1 MQVHFVNAHLT
12 YPGWTEGTLNE
23 ALIANASAYLTDRD
37 HIVTVTTIEDGYDT
51 DTEVQRHLEADL
63 VVLQTPLNW
72 FGAPWIHKR
81 YVDEVFNA
89 GLHSQRFMVDDGR
102 TRSDPGRQY
111 GTGGRMQGHGFFVS
125 TTSNAPASVFD
136 DPDGVLFAGKGV
148 DDLLLH
154 LTAAYRF
161 VGYTILQHHGVFDVF
176 HDTTGIPQ
184 TIARFGAHVEQQIDL
199 LRIGRTETQP
209 CRTGVA

>member
-12 YPGWTEGTLNE
+12 YPGWTEGALNE
-23 ALIANASAYLTDRD
+23 ALIARAREHLSDCGHRA
-37 HIVTVTTIEDGYDT
+37 TVTKIEDGYDP
-51 DTEVQRHLEADL
+51 DSEVQRHLEADL

-89 GLHSQRFMVDDGR
+89 GLHSQKFMVNDGR
-102 TRSDPGRQY
+102 TRSDPARQY
-111 GTGGRMQGHGFFVS
+111 GTGGRMQGRGFFVS

-136 DPDGVLFAGKGV
+136 DPDGVLFAGKSV

-154 LTAAYRF
+154 LTATYRF
-161 VGYTILQHHGVFDVF
+161 VGYTVLQHHGVFDVF
-176 HDTTGIPQ
+176 HNTTAIPH
-184 TIARFGAHVEQQIDL
+184 TLEHFGTHVVRQLDI
-199 LRIGRTETQP
+199 LRVGRTEDQD
-209 CRTGVA
+209 C